1 MWSKNN
7 NLESLKFVFVLLFYY
22 VHTLLSRTMVNL
34 KNVASVF
41 TFQIFQRFTSYAN
54 ISHLWYSF
62 PFWNYVCYN
71 FSLEDGFE

>member
-41 TFQIFQRFTSYAN
+41 TFQIFQRFG
-54 ISHLWYSF
+54 
-62 PFWNYVCYN
+62 C
-71 FSLEDGFE
+71 